1 MRLEAVGFTLNTQDE
16 PLGREGEFLAKYN
29 TNLQNL
35 INTVGITRSL
45 KTETSSSAHK
55 QHDAAG
61 DLSVFFSSASHSI
74 GVL

>member
-16 PLGREGEFLAKYN
+16 LLGREGEFLAKYN

-55 QHDAAG
+55 HDAAG